1 MKPFSAF
8 PEYHLADK
16 IELLYSYPK
25 QKPQEGT
32 FFAYETAAF
41 PADGFLPALFIS
53 SFQSRTGRGTA
64 HDLEDAGMENLRF
77 DQYSVGMDEN
87 TVGTAMGIRKIGSG
101 TDAFSLVAVAVC
113 GGRYGNES
121 SWRFCAVS

>member
-1 MKPFSAF
+1 
-8 PEYHLADK
+8 
-16 IELLYSYPK
+16 
-25 QKPQEGT
+25 
-32 FFAYETAAF
+32 
-41 PADGFLPALFIS
+41 
-53 SFQSRTGRGTA
+53 
-64 HDLEDAGMENLRF
+64 MENLRF